1 VKDLDGRPV
10 RPGTYVIKVESSWWP
25 SMKAEVAS
33 LRLAVG
39 SRETR
44 ARAEPKDLIPLLD
57 AHFVPR
63 SSD

>member
-1 VKDLDGRPV
+1 VQ
-10 RPGTYVIKVESSWWP
+10 PGTYVIKVESSWWP

-33 LRLAVG
+33 VRLAVG